1 MVVFTKIQLEEGRRS
16 CHEMIQSERIE
27 GGEGGGD
34 GSNMEVH
41 QRLPE
46 MRLAELKG

>member
-1 MVVFTKIQLEEGRRS
+1 MVVFTKIHLEEGRRS

-27 GGEGGGD
+27 GGEGGD
-34 GSNMEVH
+34 GSNMEGH

>member
-1 MVVFTKIQLEEGRRS
+1 MVVFTKIQLEEGRRP
-16 CHEMIQSERIE
+16 CNEMSQSERIE

>member
-1 MVVFTKIQLEEGRRS
+1 MVVFAKVPLKEGRRP
-16 CHEMIQSERIE
+16 CNEMSQSERIE
-27 GGEGGGD
+27 GGGEGGD
-34 GSNMEVH
+34 GSNMEGH